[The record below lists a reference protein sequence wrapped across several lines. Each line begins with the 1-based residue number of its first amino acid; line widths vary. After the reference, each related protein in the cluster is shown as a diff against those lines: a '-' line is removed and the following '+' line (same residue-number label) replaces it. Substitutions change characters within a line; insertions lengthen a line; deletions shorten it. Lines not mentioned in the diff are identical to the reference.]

1 MQFGDALTKVFGSS
15 NEREVK
21 RTLPMVKAI
30 NALEP
35 QMRQF
40 TDEQMRAKTDE
51 FRARIAARIA
61 GIEDSDE
68 RYDREQD
75 ELDKILPEAFALVR
89 EAGRRAV
96 NMRHFD
102 VQLIGGMALHQG
114 KIAEMKTGE
123 GKTLV
128 ATLPCYLNALA
139 GHGVHVV
146 TVNDYLAKRDA
157 EWMGKIHNFLGLSVG
172 VIVHDL
178 SDEQRRAA
186 YAADITYGT
195 NNEFGFDYL
204 RDNMKFELS
213 ECVQRRPYFAIV
225 DEVDSILIDEART
238 PLIISGPTDQTT
250 DKYARVVRIIPQ
262 LEMGEEIEESIDN
275 KILTGDYVVDEKHRT
290 IGVTDEGWVKIEK
303 LLGIES
309 IADPENW
316 DLKHYVETAIKA
328 HALYKRDVEY
338 VVKDGEII
346 IVDEFTGRLMPGR
359 RWSDGLHQSIEAKEG
374 VNIRREDQTLATIT
388 FQNYFRLYKKLSG
401 MTGTAET
408 EAAEFEK
415 IYKLEVLVIPTNMP
429 MRRIDNTDV
438 VYRTVKEKYFA
449 VADEIARLHENKQP
463 VLVGTTSI
471 EKSELLSQI
480 LQRKNV
486 RHVVLNAKFH
496 EREAEIVAQAGH
508 LGMVTIATNMAGR
521 GTDILLGGNPEF
533 LTKQE
538 LVKKTH
544 ARAVSAAE
552 GEISPTAAAGMMRF
566 YYQGQEFETPE
577 ADWSEVYAGYAAQAA
592 KEREDVLAAGGLIII
607 GTERHE
613 SRRVD
618 NQLRGRA
625 GRQGDPGASRFFL
638 SLEDDLMRIFAKE
651 WVSNLLQR
659 LGMEEGVPIESKLIT
674 RRIEAAQK
682 AVEGQNFESRKHVL
696 EYDDVMNKQREAVYG
711 TRRQLLEGLDQKEL
725 VTDDYV
731 SNILSTILD
740 QHAPDKM
747 HPDQWNIKALA
758 DAVLM
763 QFGLDISAEGI
774 PVAELNR
781 HQLGETLFERLK
793 ERYDAKEQIIG
804 ADAMR
809 YHERMI
815 MLSVLDGLW
824 KDHLLAMD
832 QLKEGIGLR
841 GYGQQDP
848 LISYKRESFEAF
860 EAMMNKFQE
869 DTVRFLFR
877 MQIMGPDG
885 QEISVPSRPRP
896 QGVVFSG
903 GSENASEPGNAR
915 EPGYIASSRTSVG
928 AALNGPNANGAGSNG
943 LAATIPIP
951 TRAPSTTID
960 SLEEEFA
967 RRKKRE
973 LQQARMAGAGDSAG
987 ETVQRRAG
995 DKVGRNDPCPCGS
1008 GKKFKKCHGAE
1019 AS

>member
-1 MQFGDALTKVFGSS
+1 MIAIGDALTKVFGTS
-15 NEREVK
+15 NERTVK
-21 RTLPMVKAI
+21 RMLPMVKAI
-30 NALEP
+30 NGLEP
-35 QMRQF
+35 EMQQLS
-40 TDEQMRAKTDE
+40 DEQMLAKTDE
-51 FRARIAARIA
+51 FRARIAARVADIQDA
-61 GIEDSDE
+61 EE
-68 RYDREQD
+68 RYQAEQD
-75 ELDKILPEAFALVR
+75 VLEQIMPEAFALVR
-89 EAGRRAV
+89 EAGRRV
-96 NMRHFD
+96 INMRHFD
-102 VQLIGGMALHQG
+102 VQLIGGAVLHQG

-128 ATLPCYLNALA
+128 ATLACYLNALA

-157 EWMGKIHNFLGLSVG
+157 EWMGKIHNYLGLSVG

-178 SDEQRRAA
+178 DDAQRRAA
-186 YAADITYGT
+186 YASDITYGT

-204 RDNMKFELS
+204 RDNMKFELA
-213 ECVQRRPYFAIV
+213 ECVQRPPYYAIV

-250 DKYARVVRIIPQ
+250 DKYARVVRIVPQ
-262 LEMGEEIEESIDN
+262 LELGEEIDSLEQ

-328 HALYKRDVEY
+328 HALYKRDVNY

-388 FQNYFRLYKKLSG
+388 FQNYFRLYKKLAG
-401 MTGTAET
+401 MTGTADT

-415 IYKLEVLVIPTNMP
+415 IYKLEVVVIPTNMP

-438 VYRTVKEKYFA
+438 VFRTAKEKYFA

-480 LQRKNV
+480 LQRKGV

-521 GTDILLGGNPEF
+521 GTDIVLGGNAEF
-533 LTKQE
+533 LAKQE
-538 LVKKTH
+538 LVKKNR

-552 GEISPTAAAGMMRF
+552 GEISPTAAPGMMRF
-566 YYQGQEFETPE
+566 YYQSQEFETPE
-577 ADWSEVYAGYAAQAA
+577 SDWKEAFAGYAAQAA
-592 KEREDVLAAGGLIII
+592 AEREEVLAAGGLIIL

-725 VTDDYV
+725 ITDDYV
-731 SNILSTILD
+731 SNILSNILD
-740 QHAPDKM
+740 VHAPDNL
-747 HPDQWNIKALA
+747 HPDQWDVKALG
-758 DAVLM
+758 DQLLM
-763 QFGLDISAEGI
+763 QFGMDISAEAI
-774 PVAELNR
+774 PVRELNR
-781 HQLGETLFERLK
+781 HELGEALFAHLK

-804 ADAMR
+804 EQAMR

-848 LISYKRESFEAF
+848 LISYKRESYEAF
-860 EAMMNKFQE
+860 EAMMTRFQE

-885 QEISVPSRPRP
+885 KEISVPSRPLP
-896 QGVVFSG
+896 QSIVFSG
-903 GSENASEPGNAR
+903 GSSTAADPGHVPA
-915 EPGYIASSRTSVG
+915 GMG
-928 AALNGPNANGAGSNG
+928 GALNGAGLNGAGLNGGSSNG
-943 LAATIPIP
+943 VASTVPVP
-951 TRAPSTTID
+951 MRAPSTTID
-960 SLEEEFA
+960 SLEEEFH

-973 LQQARMAGAGDSAG
+973 LQQARMAGGGESS
-987 ETVQRRAG
+987 ETVQRRSG
-995 DKVGRNDPCPCGS
+995 EKVGRNDPCPCGS
-1008 GKKFKKCHGAE
+1008 GKKFKKCHGVDA
-1019 AS
+1019 

>member
-1 MQFGDALTKVFGSS
+1 VIQLGDALTKVFGTS
-15 NEREVK
+15 NERNVK
-21 RTLPMVKAI
+21 RMSPTVKAI

-35 QMRQF
+35 EMQQLS
-40 TDEQMRAKTDE
+40 DEQMRAKTDE
-51 FRARIAARIA
+51 FRARIAAHVADIKDP
-61 GIEDSDE
+61 EE
-68 RYDREQD
+68 RYKAEQD
-75 ELDKILPEAFALVR
+75 VLEEILPEAFALVR
-89 EAGRRAV
+89 EAGWRV
-96 NMRHFD
+96 IKMRHFD
-102 VQLIGGMALHQG
+102 VQLIGGMVLHQG
-114 KIAEMKTGE
+114 NIAEMKTGE

-157 EWMGKIHNFLGLSVG
+157 EWMGKIHNYLGLSVG

-213 ECVQRRPYFAIV
+213 ECVQRPPYYAIV

-250 DKYARVVRIIPQ
+250 DKYARVVRIVPQ
-262 LEMGEEIEESIDN
+262 LELGEEIESLEN
-275 KILTGDYVVDEKHRT
+275 KVLTGDYVVDEKHRT
-290 IGVTDEGWVKIEK
+290 IGVTDEGWVKIEG

-328 HALYKRDVEY
+328 HALYKRDVNY

-401 MTGTAET
+401 MTGTADT

-415 IYKLEVLVIPTNMP
+415 IYELDVVVIPTNMP

-438 VYRTVKEKYFA
+438 VFRTTKEKYFA
-449 VADEIARLHENKQP
+449 VADEIARLNENKQP

-471 EKSELLSQI
+471 EKSELMSQI
-480 LQRKNV
+480 LQRKNI

-521 GTDILLGGNPEF
+521 GTDIVLGGNAEF
-533 LTKQE
+533 LAKQE
-538 LVKKTH
+538 LVKKNR

-552 GEISPTAAAGMMRF
+552 GEISPTAAPGMMRF
-566 YYQGQEFETPE
+566 YYQSQEFETPE
-577 ADWSEVYAGYAAQAA
+577 TDWKEAFAGYAAQAGQ
-592 KEREDVLAAGGLIII
+592 EREDVLAAGGLIIL

-651 WVSNLLQR
+651 WVSTLLQR

-740 QHAPDKM
+740 THAPDKL
-747 HPDQWNIKALA
+747 HPDQWDTKALQ
-758 DAVLM
+758 DAVVM
-763 QFGLDISAEGI
+763 QFGMDITAEGI
-774 PVAELNR
+774 PVRELNR
-781 HQLGETLFERLK
+781 HELGEALFTHLK

-804 ADAMR
+804 AEPMR

-860 EAMMNKFQE
+860 EAMMNRFQE

-885 QEISVPSRPRP
+885 KEISIPARVHP
-896 QGVVFSG
+896 QSIVFSG
-903 GSENASEPGNAR
+903 GSSNAAEPGLAL
-915 EPGYIASSRTSVG
+915 PGGVGGNHGAGMNGGSSNGVASS
-928 AALNGPNANGAGSNG
+928 
-943 LAATIPIP
+943 IPVP

-960 SLEEEFA
+960 SLEEEFQ

-973 LQQARMAGAGDSAG
+973 LQQARMAGAGEAT
-987 ETVQRRAG
+987 ETAQRRTG

-1008 GKKFKKCHGAE
+1008 GKKFKKCHGVDA
-1019 AS
+1019 